1 MEELKIVTSSDLDF
15 EGMVIDIMV
24 SNTMFAKL
32 HCDDGIEKTKVLI
45 YHNNAEKPFIE
56 LNYLDLVNAL
66 EESFAKLKEAN
77 LIDD

>member
-1 MEELKIVTSSDLDF
+1 MNKLRIVTSSDLDF

-24 SNTMFAKL
+24 SNTTFAKL

-45 YHNNAEKPFIE
+45 YHNNSEKPFLE
-56 LNYLDLVNAL
+56 LNYHDLINIL
-66 EESFAKLKEAN
+66 EEAFIKLKEAN